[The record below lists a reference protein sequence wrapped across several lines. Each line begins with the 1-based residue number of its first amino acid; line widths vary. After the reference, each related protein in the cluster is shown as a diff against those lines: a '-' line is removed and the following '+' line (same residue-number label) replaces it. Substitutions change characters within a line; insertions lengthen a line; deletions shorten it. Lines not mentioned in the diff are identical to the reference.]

1 MVLGICPTVDFAF
14 KKTFG
19 DQANSVALISLLNAI
34 LELAQ
39 PITSVVIEN
48 PFNYQDFDNDKLS
61 ILDVK
66 ATDTQGTIFHIEMQ
80 VSASPAM
87 AQRLAFYACEL
98 YAGQL
103 SDGKPYTR
111 LCPVYSICLL
121 NDTLWRTDPTS
132 HHRFRLADTQTG
144 RILEPSLEIHL
155 LELPKYTVQESD
167 LGEATQ
173 VARWVYWLCHA
184 QEYEAARLRTLLP
197 QEGFQQATQ
206 AIETIALKTEDKTM
220 YDTSIKAERD
230 RQASLE
236 WAMKTGIEKGIEKG
250 REEGMEKGIEKG
262 REEGREKGLQAGSFI
277 GRILLCQ
284 KLLGRPETPSAELQI
299 RSLQDLQEL
308 ASQLEADLRNR

>member
-80 VSASPAM
+80 VSATPAM

-173 VARWVYWLCHA
+173 VARWVYWLYHA
-184 QEYEAARLRTLLP
+184 QAPGRFLRREFRQLLTELQRIGLAHRLHRQARPPESTGVLACHPFILRLGHHKHTQLKARF
-197 QEGFQQATQ
+197 GFRFNSKVCPPPYRGIPAKRLFNWVAVDIKIKKSMPATTRKSSHAPTVPGQQADSVPVG
-206 AIETIALKTEDKTM
+206 A
-220 YDTSIKAERD
+220 
-230 RQASLE
+230 
-236 WAMKTGIEKGIEKG
+236 
-250 REEGMEKGIEKG
+250 
-262 REEGREKGLQAGSFI
+262 
-277 GRILLCQ
+277 
-284 KLLGRPETPSAELQI
+284 
-299 RSLQDLQEL
+299 
-308 ASQLEADLRNR
+308 

>member
-1 MVLGICPTVDFAF
+1 M
-14 KKTFG
+14 
-19 DQANSVALISLLNAI
+19 N
-34 LELAQ
+34 
-39 PITSVVIEN
+39 
-48 PFNYQDFDNDKLS
+48 
-61 ILDVK
+61 
-66 ATDTQGTIFHIEMQ
+66 
-80 VSASPAM
+80 
-87 AQRLAFYACEL
+87 
-98 YAGQL
+98 
-103 SDGKPYTR
+103 
-111 LCPVYSICLL
+111 
-121 NDTLWRTDPTS
+121 
-132 HHRFRLADTQTG
+132 
-144 RILEPSLEIHL
+144 PSL
-155 LELPKYTVQESD
+155 PQAPTQESD
-167 LGEATQ
+167 LAEATQ

-220 YDTSIKAERD
+220 YDTRIKAERD

>member
-1 MVLGICPTVDFAF
+1 M
-14 KKTFG
+14 
-19 DQANSVALISLLNAI
+19 N
-34 LELAQ
+34 
-39 PITSVVIEN
+39 
-48 PFNYQDFDNDKLS
+48 
-61 ILDVK
+61 
-66 ATDTQGTIFHIEMQ
+66 
-80 VSASPAM
+80 
-87 AQRLAFYACEL
+87 
-98 YAGQL
+98 
-103 SDGKPYTR
+103 
-111 LCPVYSICLL
+111 
-121 NDTLWRTDPTS
+121 
-132 HHRFRLADTQTG
+132 
-144 RILEPSLEIHL
+144 PSL
-155 LELPKYTVQESD
+155 PQAPTQESD

-220 YDTSIKAERD
+220 YDTRIKAERD

-236 WAMKTGIEKGIEKG
+236 WAMKTGI
-250 REEGMEKGIEKG
+250 EKGIEKG

>member
-1 MVLGICPTVDFAF
+1 M
-14 KKTFG
+14 
-19 DQANSVALISLLNAI
+19 N
-34 LELAQ
+34 
-39 PITSVVIEN
+39 
-48 PFNYQDFDNDKLS
+48 
-61 ILDVK
+61 
-66 ATDTQGTIFHIEMQ
+66 
-80 VSASPAM
+80 
-87 AQRLAFYACEL
+87 
-98 YAGQL
+98 
-103 SDGKPYTR
+103 
-111 LCPVYSICLL
+111 
-121 NDTLWRTDPTS
+121 
-132 HHRFRLADTQTG
+132 
-144 RILEPSLEIHL
+144 PSL
-155 LELPKYTVQESD
+155 PQAPTQESD
-167 LGEATQ
+167 LAEATQ

-220 YDTSIKAERD
+220 YDTRIKAERD

-236 WAMKTGIEKGIEKG
+236 WAMKT
-250 REEGMEKGIEKG
+250 GIEKG